1 MEDGLINRGR
11 WIGEDRKTSKKDYDL
26 NDLSEAKKKKTF
38 IQWKLS
44 RKRHS

>member
-26 NDLSEAKKKKTF
+26 NDLSEAKKKKKNLYTM
-38 IQWKLS
+38 KT
-44 RKRHS
+44 